1 MHLDESDDDEMEGV
15 EITKSKKLRDLKDLE
30 IEAELL
36 EQGTKKKLRAIKE
49 FEHTFAL
56 AKKEAEQK
64 SRELKALQ
72 AANDRLQSKIEQ
84 DKANLNNEHERVRLE
99 LVGKNFALT
108 KEFKEE
114 EEKLAHQHREMIQ
127 GLSGE
132 QEAEKQRLM
141 QDLRVTM
148 DIEYK
153 RQQVELQA
161 KANAELQ
168 RLNDE
173 HVKKTQLLTAKTPV
187 TKDDIA
193 PQVGIIRNR
202 KLNSPGI
209 KHSQSS
215 KLTPSTKPTQS
226 NKLTVTKSNV
236 GTRTL
241 SKQAKTIV
249 VPNPKAKSNVI
260 STTSPMEQDYNPTT
274 DDDGLRFIWKGNSE
288 TGEAMK
294 NVQNVAYN
302 GLKLVSETAAQYVS
316 DTAAHLIPYYAE
328 KPKKSQVQGI
338 LEQKVI
344 GDPAFFADDEYADEK
359 EFDTIPLNG

>member
-1 MHLDESDDDEMEGV
+1 MEGV
-15 EITKSKKLRDLKDLE
+15 ETTKSKKLRELKDLE
-30 IEAELL
+30 IEADLL
-36 EQGTKKKLRAIKE
+36 EQDAKKKLRAVKE
-49 FEHTFAL
+49 FEHRFAL

-64 SRELKALQ
+64 SRELKEL
-72 AANDRLQSKIEQ
+72 KIEQ
-84 DKANLNNEHERVRLE
+84 DKANLNNEHKRVPME

-108 KEFKEE
+108 KQFKEE
-114 EEKLAHQHREMIQ
+114 EGKLAQQHREMIQ
-127 GLSGE
+127 GMSGE

-141 QDLRVTM
+141 QDLKVTM

-161 KANAELQ
+161 KANAEYQ

-173 HVKKTQLLTAKTPV
+173 HVKKTHLLTAKTPA
-187 TKDDIA
+187 TKDDIS

-202 KLNSPGI
+202 KPNSPGT
-209 KHSQSS
+209 KLSQSS

-226 NKLTVTKSNV
+226 NKLTVTKSSV

-241 SKQAKTIV
+241 SKQEAKTIL

-274 DDDGLRFIWKGNSE
+274 DDDGLRFLWKGNSE

-302 GLKLVSETAAQYVS
+302 GLTLVSETAAQYIS
-316 DTAAHLIPYYAE
+316 DTAAHLIPYYE

-344 GDPAFFADDEYADEK
+344 GDPTFFGDDEYADDK
-359 EFDTIPLNG
+359 EFDTIPLNNDH